1 MTSRLLVDKLEGK
14 TTSGTIQ
21 MPVGHVVQTK
31 TLSAS
36 ASSTTINST
45 SYADITGMSMSFA
58 AKHSNSLLLF
68 TLQTHVYLAS
78 GAGTWNGVDFKVLK
92 DSTEIFTGGEGGG
105 GGYGTATAGGST
117 SADRMMMYVTQNF
130 EHSPNSTSSH
140 TYKVQAHTTNNE
152 TGGNHEINSNYYG
165 ADGRFII
172 MEIAQ

>member
-1 MTSRLLVDKLEGK
+1 MSTLSVDTIQGK
-14 TTSGTIQ
+14 TTAGTVAMPSGFII
-21 MPVGHVVQTK
+21 QTK
-31 TLSAS
+31 TLTGST
-36 ASSTTINST
+36 SSTTINST
-45 SYADITGMSMSFA
+45 SYVDITGMSMSFT
-58 AKHSNSLLLF
+58 AKRSNSLLLF

-130 EHSPNSTSSH
+130 QHSPNSTSAH
-140 TYKVQAHTTNNE
+140 TYKVQAHTTNGE
-152 TGGNHEINSNYYG
+152 TGGDNEVNSNYYG
-165 ADGRFII
+165 ADGRLII

>member
-130 EHSPNSTSSH
+130 EHSPSSTSAH
-140 TYKVQAHTTNNE
+140 TYKVQVHTVNNE
-152 TGGNHEINSNYYG
+152 TGDAHEINQPNYG
-165 ADGRFII
+165 ANGRFII

>member
-1 MTSRLLVDKLEGK
+1 MSTLSVDTITGQ
-14 TTSGTIQ
+14 TTAANVK
-21 MPVGHVVQTK
+21 MPAGHIVQTK

-36 ASSTTINST
+36 ASTTTINST
-45 SYADITGMSMSFA
+45 SYADITGMSMSFT
-58 AKHSNSLLLF
+58 AKYSNSLLLF

-92 DSTEIFTGGEGGG
+92 DNSTTIFTGGEGGG

-117 SADRMMMYVTQNF
+117 SADRMMMYVTLNF
-130 EHSPNSTSSH
+130 EHSPNSTSAH